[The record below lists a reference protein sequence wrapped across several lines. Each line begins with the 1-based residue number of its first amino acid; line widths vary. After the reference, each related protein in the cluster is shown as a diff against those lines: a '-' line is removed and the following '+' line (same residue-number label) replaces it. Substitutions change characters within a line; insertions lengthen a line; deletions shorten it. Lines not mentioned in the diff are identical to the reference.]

1 MKIFISYPPTESDK
15 GTPLLSQ
22 NRQFQWFNSPTYI
35 YPVVP
40 AQAAS
45 LLKNNGFDVI
55 WNDCIAENWSH
66 KQFIDSIKKN
76 KPDLV
81 AIETKTPVVKRH
93 WEIIDELKKISKNDW
108 DLKIVLMGDHVTALP
123 EESMLNSKTDYVI
136 TGGDY
141 DFSLLSLCNHLSN
154 GSELDAGIWYREN
167 ESIKNTGLFELS
179 HSLDDL
185 PAIDR
190 DLTNWHLYSEKNGN
204 FRQTPGTYIMSARDC
219 WWGRCTFCSWTTIYP
234 GNQWRSRSPEKVLD
248 EIGVLIDKYKVKEIM
263 DDSGTFPTGDWLH
276 EFCNGMIERGY
287 NKQVTLNC
295 NMRFGVLKQEDWRL
309 MAKAGFRF
317 ILFGLE
323 SANQATL
330 DKIDKNLKVEQIM
343 EGVRMAKQA
352 GLHPHITVMVGYP
365 WETEED
371 ACRTIDLAKLLFKKG
386 WVDTLQATIVIPYP
400 GTPLFKQCEADGL
413 LLTENWDEY
422 DMRAG
427 VMKTGLSDDEIK
439 QLTQGL
445 YRSFMTPS
453 FFLRKLLAI
462 RSLDDVKFYLKAGR
476 SVIGH
481 LTDFRA

>member
-1 MKIFISYPPTESDK
+1 MKIFISYPPIESDK

-45 LLKNNGFDVI
+45 LLKKSGFDVI

-76 KPDLV
+76 KPDLI
-81 AIETKTPVVKRH
+81 AIETKTPVIKRH
-93 WEIIDELKKISKNDW
+93 WEVINELKKISENEW
-108 DLKIVLMGDHVTALP
+108 NLKTVLMGDHVTALP
-123 EESMLNSKTDYVI
+123 EESMLNSKIDYVL

-141 DFSLLSLCNHLSN
+141 DFSLLSLCNHLSS

-167 ESIKNTGLFELS
+167 ESIKNTGPFELS

-190 DLTNWHLYSEKNGN
+190 DFTNWQLYSEKNGN

-219 WWGRCTFCSWTTIYP
+219 WWGRCTFCSWTTLYP
-234 GNQWRSRSPEKVLD
+234 GDQWRSRSPEKVLD

-287 NKQVTLNC
+287 NKRVTLNC
-295 NMRFGVLKQEDWRL
+295 NMRFGILKQEDWSL
-309 MAKAGFRF
+309 MARAGFRF

-330 DKIDKNLKVEQIM
+330 DKIDKNLKVERII

-365 WETEED
+365 WETKED
-371 ACRTIDLAKLLFKKG
+371 ACRTIDLAKSLFKKG
-386 WVDTLQATIVIPYP
+386 WVDTLQATIVVPYP
-400 GTPLFKQCEADGL
+400 GTPLFKQCKADGL

-427 VMKTGLSDDEIK
+427 VMKTGLNDDEIK

-445 YRSFMTPS
+445 YRSFITPS
-453 FFLRKLLAI
+453 FFLRKLLTI

>member
-1 MKIFISYPPTESDK
+1 MKIFISYPPIESDK

-45 LLKNNGFDVI
+45 LLKKSGFDVI

-76 KPDLV
+76 KPDLI
-81 AIETKTPVVKRH
+81 AIETKTPVIKRH
-93 WEIIDELKKISKNDW
+93 WEVINELKKISENEW
-108 DLKIVLMGDHVTALP
+108 NLKTVLMGDHVTALP
-123 EESMLNSKTDYVI
+123 EESMLNSKIDYVL

-154 GSELDAGIWYREN
+154 GSKLDAGIWYREN
-167 ESIKNTGLFELS
+167 GTIKNSGPFKLS
-179 HSLDDL
+179 HNLDDS

-204 FRQTPGTYIMSARDC
+204 FRKTPGTYIMSARDC
-219 WWGRCTFCSWTTIYP
+219 WWGKCTFCSWTTIYP
-234 GNQWRSRSPEKVLD
+234 GDQWRSRSAEQVLD

-287 NKQVTLNC
+287 NKRVTLNC
-295 NMRFGVLKQEDWRL
+295 NMRFGVLRQEDWNL

-330 DKIDKNLKVEQIM
+330 DRIDKNLKVERII
-343 EGVRMAKQA
+343 EGVRMAKKA

-365 WETEED
+365 WETKED
-371 ACRTIDLAKLLFKKG
+371 ACRTIDLAKSLFKKG
-386 WVDTLQATIVIPYP
+386 WVDTLQATIVVPYP
-400 GTPLFKQCEADGL
+400 GTPLFEQCKADGL

-445 YRSFMTPS
+445 YRSFITPS